1 MDCREKEKGAG
12 GLIDDARRLV
22 AGAVPDLRRRA
33 WCQATLY
40 AGLLG
45 AVAPAALAGSAR
57 DQEVAIVG
65 GGLAGLI
72 AAYRLQQAGVLA
84 NVYEGSSRIGG
95 RVFTDRDTFGPL
107 QLSERGGEAIDSI
120 HLTVRRLVEEFGLAL
135 EARFANDDGFAYLYE
150 FDGERY
156 SYADLLRSFAPLI
169 VAASRDEALFGP
181 DTRYNLNTPA
191 SRALDRLSVTDYL
204 NLRLEGGADSLA
216 GRYARSLATGTFGIE
231 AERLSAINTIYTFS
245 LLGLGTR
252 HVHPNRG
259 LLQQALAQRGTDA
272 LAVQDEEFGPGVYQI
287 AGGNDQL
294 ATVLAERLGDQ
305 IVTEHRLVRAATED
319 GRTRLHFETWSGQTE
334 VLADRVI
341 MALPF
346 RVLRTLDIE
355 QLALGPRKRLAISTL
370 GMGTNSKLA
379 VQTRGKVWRRQG
391 ASGGA
396 ETDRDFQVLWE
407 QSAVQ
412 PGQTG
417 VLLSFTGG
425 DRGVAL
431 GEGTTAEQA
440 SNFVNDVD
448 SLFPG
453 VAADWNGRALRS
465 HWPSEPFQ
473 LGSYAGYEVGQFTTL
488 RGIEFAREGAVHFAG
503 EHTALAFQGFIE
515 GALRSGERAANE
527 VLAALARTR
536 LEAD

>member
-1 MDCREKEKGAG
+1 MQSKIPPAAF
-12 GLIDDARRLV
+12 IDDARRTV
-22 AGAVPDLRRRA
+22 AEAAPDLQRRA

-45 AVAPAALAGSAR
+45 AVAPAVALPAR
-57 DQEVAIVG
+57 RETQEIAIVG

-84 NVYEGSSRIGG
+84 TVYEGSSRLGG
-95 RVFTDRDTFGPL
+95 RVFTDRETFGPL
-107 QLSERGGEAIDSI
+107 QISERGGEAIDSI
-120 HLTVRRLVEEFGLAL
+120 HFTVRRLVEEFGLSL

-150 FDGERY
+150 FDGQRY
-156 SYADLLRSFAPLI
+156 TYAELLRSFVPLI
-169 VAASRDEALFGP
+169 VAASRDERLFGP
-181 DTRYNLNTPA
+181 DTRYDLNTPA

-231 AERLSAINTIYTFS
+231 ADRLSAINTIYTFS

-252 HVHPNRG
+252 HAHPNRE
-259 LLQQALAQRGTDA
+259 LLQRALARRGPA
-272 LAVQDEEFGPGVYQI
+272 SASDEEFGPGVYQI

-294 ATVLAERLGDQ
+294 ASILAERLGDQ
-305 IVTEHRLVRAATED
+305 VVTEHRLVRAATE
-319 GRTRLHFETWSGQTE
+319 GEATRLHFETPAGARE
-334 VLADRVI
+334 VLADRVV
-341 MALPF
+341 MTLPF
-346 RVLRTLDIE
+346 RVLRTLDIAD
-355 QLALGPRKRLAISTL
+355 LALGARKRVAINTL

-379 VQTRGKVWRRQG
+379 VQTNGKVWRELG

-396 ETDRDFQVLWE
+396 ETDRDFQILWE

-412 PGQTG
+412 PGESG

-425 DRGVAL
+425 DRGVAV
-431 GEGTTAEQA
+431 GTGSTAEQA

-488 RGIEFAREGAVHFAG
+488 RGIESAREGAVHFAG

-515 GALRSGERAANE
+515 GALRSGERTANE
-527 VLAALARTR
+527 VLAAMAVRSATVG
-536 LEAD
+536 